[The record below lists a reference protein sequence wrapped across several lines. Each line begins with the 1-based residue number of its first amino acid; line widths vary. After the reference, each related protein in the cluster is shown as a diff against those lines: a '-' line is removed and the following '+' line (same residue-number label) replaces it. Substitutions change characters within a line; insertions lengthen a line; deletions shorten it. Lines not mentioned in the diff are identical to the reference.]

1 MSTKTKVTELVAAS
15 VEDLTK
21 HIQGKFI
28 VEDGELSLPL
38 AVYGES
44 LALSGLTPEGAA
56 VQHLHD
62 RHYAGAVVRG
72 AGEHALAMFQADSS
86 LADVTATARI
96 GEHGGKVVTK
106 TVQSKVVRNPGTG
119 AESTV
124 YGSTVV
130 TMELAAAEIK
140 AARTAVK
147 EAGAAMFANG
157 NVG

>member
-1 MSTKTKVTELVAAS
+1 MSKTKETQQAAAS
-15 VEDLTK
+15 VEVLTK

-38 AVYGES
+38 AVYDDS

-62 RHYAGAVVRG
+62 RHYAGAIVRG
-72 AGEHALAMFQADSS
+72 AGEHAHAMFQADSG
-86 LADVTATARI
+86 LGEVTASARV
-96 GEHGGKVVTK
+96 GEHGAKITTK
-106 TVQSKVVRNPGTG
+106 TIQSKVVRNPGTG

-130 TMELAAAEIK
+130 TVDLAAAEIK
-140 AARTAVK
+140 AARQAVK
-147 EAGAAMFANG
+147 EAGAALFAKG
-157 NVG
+157 IDT